1 MAAELITPVDE
12 LTGIP
17 LPILPLEFLDHN
29 SSQANWHHPWHA
41 NSAPEL
47 QGLGG
52 RALRHSRVQLVRA
65 TDHNYKDKTGRPNY
79 HNFYIG
85 PELPTDTR
93 KQFELC
99 VIAAA
104 GYMPDM
110 AIDLRSGEPVV
121 VPMSDVELTLL
132 RTPAKAKPV
141 TKADKIRL
149 RRRITQE
156 YDPEE
161 QVGSR
166 RQSYKQALNN
176 LRDHQVKQASFGFH
190 HMVYQYQPMRDFFQQ
205 LVVEQEVEGINETQV
220 EEFLLTKNIEAKQKL
235 GQQLLELAVHQ
246 TADQVEEPY
255 KVLRRAGKFHPKMP
269 EVASKLVL
277 YKLGTHEERDKLAA
291 TRALALGARLGI
303 AS

>member
-17 LPILPLEFLDHN
+17 LPILPQEVLNH
-29 SSQANWHHPWHA
+29 SSPHTNWHHPWHA

-99 VIAAA
+99 VLSAA

-132 RTPAKAKPV
+132 RTPAKTKPI
-141 TKADKIRL
+141 TTADKIRL
-149 RRRITQE
+149 RRQIAQDYAPQE
-156 YDPEE
+156 
-161 QVGSR
+161 QLGSK
-166 RQSYKQALNN
+166 RQLYKQALNN
-176 LRDHQVKQASFGFH
+176 MRDQQAKQASFGFH

-205 LVVEQEVEGINETQV
+205 LVVEQEVVGINETQV
-220 EEFLLTKNIEAKQKL
+220 EEFLLTKNIQTKQKI
-235 GQQLLELAVHQ
+235 GQQLLELAVNQ
-246 TADQVEEPY
+246 TADQIEEPY
-255 KVLRRAGKFHPKMP
+255 QVLRRAGKFHPKMP
-269 EVASKLVL
+269 TAASKLVY

-291 TRALALGARLGI
+291 TRAQRLGARLGI
-303 AS
+303 A